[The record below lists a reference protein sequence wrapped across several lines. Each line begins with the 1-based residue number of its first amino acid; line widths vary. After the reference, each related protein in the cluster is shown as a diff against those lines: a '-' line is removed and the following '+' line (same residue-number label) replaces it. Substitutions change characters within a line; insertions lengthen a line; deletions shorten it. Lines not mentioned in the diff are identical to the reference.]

1 MENKVYGYA
10 RVSTREQNEDRQM
23 IALENYPMSRKQIYL
38 DKLSGKDFNRPQ
50 YQKLLRKIRA
60 GDTIVIKPIDRLG
73 RDYEEIQNQW
83 RKITKEKNVNIVVLD
98 MPLLDT
104 RSTGD
109 NLTGTFVADLVLQIL
124 SYVAQTERENIRQRQ
139 REGIEAARMRGV
151 RFGRPRKEI
160 PENFE
165 ILKHQWQQ
173 NLIASRQAAK
183 ELGVSQDTFLRWAH
197 GK

>member
-60 GDTIVIKPIDRLG
+60 GDTIVIKSIDRLG

-109 NLTGTFVADLVLQIL
+109 NLREHSWQTWFYRFFLTLLKQSVKIFVSV
-124 SYVAQTERENIRQRQ
+124 
-139 REGIEAARMRGV
+139 
-151 RFGRPRKEI
+151 KEKG
-160 PENFE
+160 
-165 ILKHQWQQ
+165 LKQH
-173 NLIASRQAAK
+173 
-183 ELGVSQDTFLRWAH
+183 ECVV
-197 GK
+197 

>member
-1 MENKVYGYA
+1 MIYGYA
-10 RVSTREQNEDRQM
+10 RVSTKEQKLDRQ
-23 IALENYPMSRKQIYL
+23 IDSLTKYVDVKNIYS
-38 DKLSGKDFNRPQ
+38 DKLSGKNTNREN
-50 YQKLLRKIRA
+50 YQKLKEVVVA
-60 GDTIVIKPIDRLG
+60 GDVIYIHALDRLSRNK
-73 RDYEEIQNQW
+73 RDTIREFNYF
-83 RKITKEKNVNIVVLD
+83 KEKGVILRILNMPTTLIELDGQQWVIEMINNIILEVL
-98 MPLLDT
+98 
-104 RSTGD
+104 SS
-109 NLTGTFVADLVLQIL
+109 VAEQ
-124 SYVAQTERENIRQRQ
+124 ERITTLERQ

>member
-1 MENKVYGYA
+1 MIYGYA
-10 RVSTREQNEDRQM
+10 RVSTKEQKLDRQ
-23 IALENYPMSRKQIYL
+23 IDSLTKYVDVKNIYS
-38 DKLSGKDFNRPQ
+38 DKLSGKNTNREN
-50 YQKLLRKIRA
+50 YQKLKEVVAA
-60 GDTIVIKPIDRLG
+60 GDVIYIHALDRLSRNK
-73 RDYEEIQNQW
+73 RDTIREFNYF
-83 RKITKEKNVNIVVLD
+83 KEKGVILRILNMPTTLIELDGQQWVIEMINNIILEVL
-98 MPLLDT
+98 
-104 RSTGD
+104 SS
-109 NLTGTFVADLVLQIL
+109 VAEQ
-124 SYVAQTERENIRQRQ
+124 ERITTLERQ

>member
-50 YQKLLRKIRA
+50 YQKLLA
-60 GDTIVIKPIDRLG
+60 
-73 RDYEEIQNQW
+73 IQNRW

-104 RSTGD
+104 RSTGN